1 MAKNALLNLYLL
13 AFNAASG
20 AGWAYVLY
28 LTVTTVLA
36 AYDAGQNW
44 DDVAR
49 ATWDVVAL
57 PLKIVQ
63 TMAVMEIVHAA
74 VGFVRSP
81 LGSTLMQVSSRLWLV
96 WGINVLC
103 PVSRYQ
109 FGFPLMVAS
118 WGLVEVPRYSFY
130 ALNLYDKVPS
140 FLFFLRYHLFMVLY
154 PSGVLG
160 TSLNPCSYHHAIYC
174 VSEFLRVVVCSVGE
188 TLCMVS
194 SLGFLSTGAYSIQL
208 PNTHNASISLFM
220 IVILVLIVY
229 VPGLPVMYGHMLT
242 QRNRAYSKPKTKTA

>member
-13 AFNAASG
+13 AFNGASC

-28 LTVTTVLA
+28 LTVTTVLE
-36 AYDAGQNW
+36 AYGAGQDWNQ
-44 DDVAR
+44 VAQS
-49 ATWDVVAL
+49 TWIVVSL

-96 WGINVLC
+96 WSINVLC

-130 ALNLYDKVPS
+130 ALNLYNAVPN

-160 TSLNPCSYHHAIYC
+160 E
-174 VSEFLRVVVCSVGE
+174 V
-188 TLCMVS
+188 LCMVS
-194 SLGFLSTGAYSIQL
+194 SLSFLSTGVYAIQQ
-208 PNTHNASISLFM
+208 PNAHNVSISLYVV
-220 IVILVLIVY
+220 VILVLVVY
-229 VPGLPVMYGHMLT
+229 IPGLPVMYGHMLT
-242 QRNRAYSKPKTKTA
+242 QRNRAYSKTKVKTA

>member
-13 AFNAASG
+13 AFNSASC

-28 LTVTTVLA
+28 LTVTTVLKA
-36 AYDAGQNW
+36 HEAGQ
-44 DDVAR
+44 DLSQVAQS
-49 ATWDVVAL
+49 TWDVVSL
-57 PLKIVQ
+57 PLKVVQ

-96 WGINVLC
+96 WAINVLC
-103 PVSRYQ
+103 PASRYQ

-130 ALNLYDKVPS
+130 ALNLYNAVPG

-160 TSLNPCSYHHAIYC
+160 E
-174 VSEFLRVVVCSVGE
+174 V
-188 TLCMVS
+188 LCMVS
-194 SLGFLSTGAYSIQL
+194 SLSFLSTGAYAIQL
-208 PNTHNASISLFM
+208 PNTHNVSISLY
-220 IVILVLIVY
+220 VVVVLVLLVY
-229 VPGLPVMYGHMLT
+229 IPGLPVMYSHMLT
-242 QRNRAYSKPKTKTA
+242 QRNRAYSKTKAKTA

>member
-1 MAKNALLNLYLL
+1 MATSTLLNAYLL
-13 AFNAASG
+13 TFNGVSC

-28 LTVTTVLA
+28 LTVATVLQA
-36 AYDAGQNW
+36 HGAGEQDW
-44 DDVAR
+44 SQVAQT
-49 ATWDVVAL
+49 TWDVVSL
-57 PLKIVQ
+57 PLKVVQ

-96 WGINVLC
+96 WAINVLC

-130 ALNLYDKVPS
+130 ALNLYDAVPN
-140 FLFFLRYHLFMVLY
+140 FLFFLRYHLFMLLY

-160 TSLNPCSYHHAIYC
+160 TC
-174 VSEFLRVVVCSVGE
+174 
-188 TLCMVS
+188 LC
-194 SLGFLSTGAYSIQL
+194 L
-208 PNTHNASISLFM
+208 H
-220 IVILVLIVY
+220 
-229 VPGLPVMYGHMLT
+229 
-242 QRNRAYSKPKTKTA
+242 R

>member
-13 AFNAASG
+13 AFNATSC

-28 LTVTTVLA
+28 LTVTTVLEA
-36 AYDAGQNW
+36 HGAGQDWNQ
-44 DDVAR
+44 VAQS
-49 ATWDVVAL
+49 TWLVVSM

-96 WGINVLC
+96 WAINVLC

-130 ALNLYDKVPS
+130 ALNLYNAVPG

-160 TSLNPCSYHHAIYC
+160 E
-174 VSEFLRVVVCSVGE
+174 V
-188 TLCMVS
+188 LCMVS
-194 SLGFLSTGAYSIQL
+194 SLGFLSTGAYSIQQ
-208 PNTHNASISLFM
+208 PNTHNISISLYVV
-220 IVILVLIVY
+220 VILVLLVY
-229 VPGLPVMYGHMLT
+229 IPGLPVMYGHMLT
-242 QRNRAYSKPKTKTA
+242 QRNRAYSKIKAA

>member
-13 AFNAASG
+13 AFNGASC

-28 LTVTTVLA
+28 LTVTTVLKA
-36 AYDAGQNW
+36 HEAGQ
-44 DDVAR
+44 DLSQVAQS
-49 ATWDVVAL
+49 TWDVVSL
-57 PLKIVQ
+57 PLKVVQ

-96 WGINVLC
+96 WAINVLC

-130 ALNLYDKVPS
+130 ALNLYNAVPG

-160 TSLNPCSYHHAIYC
+160 E
-174 VSEFLRVVVCSVGE
+174 V
-188 TLCMVS
+188 LCMVS
-194 SLGFLSTGAYSIQL
+194 SLSFLSTGAYAIQL
-208 PNTHNASISLFM
+208 PNTHNVSISLY
-220 IVILVLIVY
+220 VVVVLVLLVY
-229 VPGLPVMYGHMLT
+229 IPGLPVMYGHMLT
-242 QRNRAYSKPKTKTA
+242 QRNRAYSKTKAKTA

>member
-1 MAKNALLNLYLL
+1 MANALLNLYLL
-13 AFNAASG
+13 AFNAASC
-20 AGWAYVLY
+20 AGWAYVLF
-28 LTVTTVLA
+28 LTVSTVQKS
-36 AYDAGQNW
+36 YEAGQDW
-44 DDVAR
+44 DKVAQ

-57 PLKIVQ
+57 PLQVVQ

-160 TSLNPCSYHHAIYC
+160 
-174 VSEFLRVVVCSVGE
+174 E

-194 SLGFLSTGAYSIQL
+194 SLSFLSTGAYAIQL
-208 PNTHNASISLFM
+208 PNTHNIALSLYVV
-220 IVILVLIVY
+220 VILVLIVY
-229 VPGLPVMYGHMLT
+229 IPGLPVMYGHMLT
-242 QRNRAYSKPKTKTA
+242 QRNRAYAKIKTKSD

>member
-1 MAKNALLNLYLL
+1 MTHNGLLNLYLL
-13 AFNAASG
+13 AFNCASC

-28 LTVTTVLA
+28 LTLITVLKS
-36 AYDAGQNW
+36 YESGQEW
-44 DDVAR
+44 DQIAQN
-49 ATWDVVAL
+49 TWNAVSL
-57 PLKIVQ
+57 PLKVVQ

-81 LGSTLMQVSSRLWLV
+81 LGSTFMQVSSRLWLV

-130 ALNLYDKVPS
+130 ALHLYNAVPD
-140 FLFFLRYHLFMVLY
+140 FLFFLRYHLFILLY

-160 TSLNPCSYHHAIYC
+160 E
-174 VSEFLRVVVCSVGE
+174 V
-188 TLCMVS
+188 LCMVS
-194 SLGFLSTGAYSIQL
+194 SLSFLSAGAYAIQL
-208 PNTHNASISLFM
+208 PNTHNVSVSLYLV
-220 IVILVLIVY
+220 VILVLVVY
-229 VPGLPVMYGHMLT
+229 IPGLPVMYGHMLT
-242 QRNRAYSKPKTKTA
+242 QRNRAYSKMKAKTA

>member
-13 AFNAASG
+13 AFNAASC

-28 LTVTTVLA
+28 LTVTTVLHA
-36 AYDAGQNW
+36 HEAGQDW
-44 DDVAR
+44 GQVAQS
-49 ATWDVVAL
+49 TWDVVGE
-57 PLKIVQ
+57 PLKLVQ

-96 WGINVLC
+96 WAINVLC
-103 PVSRYQ
+103 PDTRAQ

-118 WGLVEVPRYSFY
+118 WGLVEVPRYAFY
-130 ALNLYDKVPS
+130 ALNLYDAVPG

-160 TSLNPCSYHHAIYC
+160 TSPL
-174 VSEFLRVVVCSVGE
+174 SV
-188 TLCMVS
+188 
-194 SLGFLSTGAYSIQL
+194 A
-208 PNTHNASISLFM
+208 
-220 IVILVLIVY
+220 
-229 VPGLPVMYGHMLT
+229 
-242 QRNRAYSKPKTKTA
+242 

>member
-160 TSLNPCSYHHAIYC
+160 
-174 VSEFLRVVVCSVGE
+174 E

>member
-13 AFNAASG
+13 AFNGASC

-28 LTVTTVLA
+28 LTVSTVLKSHE
-36 AYDAGQNW
+36 AGQDWNQ
-44 DDVAR
+44 VAQS
-49 ATWDVVAL
+49 TWDVVSM
-57 PLKIVQ
+57 PLKVVQ

-96 WGINVLC
+96 WAINVLC

-130 ALNLYDKVPS
+130 ALNLYNAVPG

-160 TSLNPCSYHHAIYC
+160 TFSHRLMLN
-174 VSEFLRVVVCSVGE
+174 FLV
-188 TLCMVS
+188 
-194 SLGFLSTGAYSIQL
+194 
-208 PNTHNASISLFM
+208 ISM
-220 IVILVLIVY
+220 
-229 VPGLPVMYGHMLT
+229 
-242 QRNRAYSKPKTKTA
+242 